1 MSLKALRVGCAVV
14 FVAGIATMI
23 ITSVVSNNMGV
34 MVTTGLLTAA
44 AAIVLL
50 AVTSAVE
57 AKPLGSITDDVAAER
72 LERRIGTLVA
82 AGADEDEVRD
92 LVRESMRFGRRTRT

>member
-1 MSLKALRVGCAVV
+1 MSLKAFRVGCAVV

>member
-1 MSLKALRVGCAVV
+1 MSLKAFRVGCAVV

-23 ITSVVSNNMGV
+23 ITSAVSNNMGV

-57 AKPLGSITDDVAAER
+57 AKPLGSITDDIAAER

>member
-1 MSLKALRVGCAVV
+1 MSLKAFRVGCAVV

-57 AKPLGSITDDVAAER
+57 AKPLGSITDDIAAER

>member
-1 MSLKALRVGCAVV
+1 
-14 FVAGIATMI
+14 MI

-57 AKPLGSITDDVAAER
+57 AKPLGSITDDIAAER